1 MKNIF
6 TSSCSIFRPAPEV
19 FSLLCQP
26 DKFPHF
32 MPAIKAASWEDES
45 PLQVGKAY
53 LETREAFGKRATAR
67 VYISQFEAGVRIAYK
82 SMSTGVTGEY
92 VYTVIDDNGASKIIV
107 EAFAEAAGFA
117 KLILPLFTNAMKKND
132 SNQLNAMKNFLEH
145 S

>member
-1 MKNIF
+1 
-6 TSSCSIFRPAPEV
+6 
-19 FSLLCQP
+19 
-26 DKFPHF
+26 
-32 MPAIKAASWEDES
+32 MPAIKEASWEDES

-67 VYISQFEAGVRIAYK
+67 VYISQFESGVRIAYK
-82 SMSTGVTGEY
+82 SVTAGITGEY
-92 VYTVIDDNGASKIIV
+92 VYTLIDDNGATKIII

-117 KLILPLFTNAMKKND
+117 RLILPLFTSAMKRND

>member
-1 MKNIF
+1 
-6 TSSCSIFRPAPEV
+6 
-19 FSLLCQP
+19 
-26 DKFPHF
+26 

-45 PLQVGKAY
+45 SPPQVGKVY

-82 SMSTGVTGEY
+82 SMTAGVTGEY
-92 VYTVIDDNGASKIIV
+92 VYTVIDDNGATKIIV